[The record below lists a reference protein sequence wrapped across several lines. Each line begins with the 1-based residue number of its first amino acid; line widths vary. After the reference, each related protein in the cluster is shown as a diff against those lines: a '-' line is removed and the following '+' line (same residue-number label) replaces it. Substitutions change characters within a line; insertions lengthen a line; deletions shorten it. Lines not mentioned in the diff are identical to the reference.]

1 MVGSAAAYIAYDY
14 NVGGFRSVS
23 GPSMRP
29 TLNPLPLNI
38 DLLDSRYST
47 IPSTDVFHFTRR
59 FTLSR
64 GDVVYLTSPRNSS
77 TSLVKRVVALPGDT
91 VQPLGLPNQREA
103 PSPITLSDQQVWVE
117 SDAGPGYS
125 DSDLFGP
132 VDLKLIHGKLG
143 WVVSPNTGS
152 WNFLGY
158 RTIRSELSP
167 KRLARVSP
175 RAEQ

>member
-1 MVGSAAAYIAYDY
+1 MGSAAAYIAYDY
-14 NVGGFRSVS
+14 SVGGFRSVS

-47 IPSTDVFHFTRR
+47 IPSTDVFHFSRH
-59 FTLSR
+59 FDLSR

-91 VQPLGLPNQREA
+91 IQPLGLPGQKEA
-103 PSPITLSDQQVWVE
+103 SSPVTLSEQQVWVE

-143 WVVSPNTGS
+143 WVISPNADS

-158 RTIRSELSP
+158 RAIRSELSS
-167 KRLARVSP
+167 KRLARVRP
-175 RAEQ
+175 GAEQ